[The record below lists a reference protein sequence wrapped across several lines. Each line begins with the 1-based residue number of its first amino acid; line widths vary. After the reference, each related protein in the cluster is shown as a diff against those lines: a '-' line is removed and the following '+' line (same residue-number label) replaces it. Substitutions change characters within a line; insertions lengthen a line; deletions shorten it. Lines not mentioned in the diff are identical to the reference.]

1 LTTLFLEQ
9 FSNVPEGKNKKTPSK
24 IFHCSTLKILVLVRK
39 ITQKKQ
45 QPRPSYKRGKKVH
58 TTKKEKEKNNVSSFL
73 QLQVSLYL

>member
-45 QPRPSYKRGKKVH
+45 QPRPSYKRGKKGTYH
-58 TTKKEKEKNNVSSFL
+58 EKRKRKE
-73 QLQVSLYL
+73 